1 MNKVRWTV
9 VVPESTDRALRT
21 FLGKEGMR
29 KGDISR
35 FVEEAVQARLFELTV
50 QKVKD
55 RNRNSDPE
63 QLQDLI
69 DEVVDSA

>member
-1 MNKVRWTV
+1 MRNVRWTV

-29 KGDISR
+29 KGDFSR

-69 DEVVDSA
+69 DEAVASA